1 MDTPSRPAPATSFKA
16 AGSGRKVVLNS
27 VGVPAVVCCMT
38 QGSSE
43 QGRAL
48 AVKVR
53 EHYPLAS
60 QVVTL
65 NLVDLRSIPRLLRKV
80 AENAM
85 GGRYN
90 ETAKDVQAGK
100 DPADYVFILPDWDGK
115 TIKALGFDQVETAMG
130 VAVIDRAGMVIGTHQ
145 GDGALE
151 AVLGLLERAGA

>member
-1 MDTPSRPAPATSFKA
+1 METPLQTAPATSFKA
-16 AGSGRKVVLNS
+16 AGSGRKVVLNGI
-27 VGVPAVVCCMT
+27 GVPAVVCCMT
-38 QGSSE
+38 QGSSD

-53 EHYPLAS
+53 ERYPLAS

-80 AENAM
+80 AESAM

-115 TIKALGFDQVETAMG
+115 TIKALGFDDVEAAMG
-130 VAVIDRAGMVIGTHQ
+130 VAVLDRAGVVVGRHQ

-151 AVLGLLERAGA
+151 AVFGLLQRAGL